1 MSIRRHIM
9 FKRKLPSYLQKLK
22 DKRVADSKASG
33 SSLAM
38 GSSEYK
44 ERVMDLKD
52 LNEFEQEDINHGKSE
67 EKPRARSIEEIKEA
81 ARKRRDRIA
90 AEEARERAREAHEH
104 RIIQEMLDRYDPPDP
119 PETPTQRRAR
129 MRLEDYPGFLRGDY
143 DLTPEEMADIERR
156 NEEYR
161 KSLPKREGP
170 TIFDAMRAQLE
181 IKPNPLLMNNPLIF
195 PEKAKKKD
203 DEELEF

>member
-1 MSIRRHIM
+1 M
-9 FKRKLPSYLQKLK
+9 FKRKLPSYLQRLK
-22 DKRVADSKASG
+22 DKRTADSKASG

-52 LNEFEQEDINHGKSE
+52 FDEFDQKNENLEKSD
-67 EKPRARSIEEIKEA
+67 EKPHRRSIEEIKEA
-81 ARKRRDRIA
+81 ARKRKAMLAAKA
-90 AEEARERAREAHEH
+90 AEERAREEHEH
-104 RIIQEMLDRYDPPDP
+104 RIIQEMLDRYDPPEP
-119 PETPTQRRAR
+119 PETPTQRRMR
-129 MRLEDYPGFLRGDY
+129 MREEDYAGFLRGDY

-170 TIFDAMRAQLE
+170 TIFDAMRAELE
-181 IKPNPLLMNNPLIF
+181 VRPNPLLMNNMFIF
-195 PEKAKKKD
+195 PEKQKKKD
-203 DEELEF
+203 DDEPEF

>member
-1 MSIRRHIM
+1 M

-52 LNEFEQEDINHGKSE
+52 FNEFEQQDVNLGKSD

-81 ARKRRDRIA
+81 ARKRRTMIE
-90 AEEARERAREAHEH
+90 AEEARERAREEREH
-104 RIIQEMLDRYDPPDP
+104 RIIQEMLDRYDPPEP
-119 PETPTQRRAR
+119 PETPTQRRMR

-143 DLTPEEMADIERR
+143 DLTPEEMAELKRK
-156 NEEYR
+156 NEESR
-161 KSLPKREGP
+161 KNLPKKEGP
-170 TIFDAMRAQLE
+170 GIFDIMRAQLE
-181 IKPNPLLMNNPLIF
+181 VKPNPLLMNNPLIF

-203 DEELEF
+203 DNEPEF